1 MGNLTTQLKRFLSN
15 KNTVTLILI
24 IVGAIMMYAFYN
36 WRVSRAVSTTYVC
49 AATQEIS
56 PRTTITKEMTT
67 TKKVL
72 TSQVEENVIADCGSV
87 IGKMSSYATQIA
99 KNSFFFTSYVME
111 AKDMPDSAFADIPD
125 GNTIYNLKVDFNS
138 TYGNSVFP
146 GDFIDLYIRTTN
158 TTSGLLVYG
167 RFIESIKVLGVKDA
181 SGKNVFETT
190 AENRSPAQ
198 LLFSV
203 PEDLYLLLKKSE
215 FLGLQIVIVPRNNH
229 YTEKQGETY
238 VSSDYLKQLVLEKT
252 ASIPDEVVD
261 IKTKT
266 GTNEGK
272 DTTTNSTNTQSS
284 TQKESTSSK

>member
-1 MGNLTTQLKRFLSN
+1 MGNMTTQLKRFMSN
-15 KNTVTLILI
+15 KNTVTLLLI

-36 WRVSRAVSTTYVC
+36 WRVKNAVSTTYVC
-49 AATQEIS
+49 ATTQELS
-56 PRTTITKEMTT
+56 PRTEITAEMTT

-72 TSQVEENVIADCGSV
+72 TSQVEAEENIITNCDAV
-87 IGKMSSYATQIA
+87 IGKMTSYSTQIA
-99 KNSFFFTSYVME
+99 KNSPFYTSYVME
-111 AKDMPDSAFADIPD
+111 ARDMPDSAFADIPD
-125 GNTIYNLKVDFNS
+125 GNTIYNLAVDFNS

-146 GDFIDLYIRTTN
+146 GDFIDLYIRTQSD
-158 TTSGLLVYG
+158 TTGLLVYG

-181 SGKNVFETT
+181 AGKNVFETT
-190 AENRSPAQ
+190 AENRQPAQ

-238 VSSDYLKQLVLEKT
+238 VSSDYLKNLVLQQT
-252 ASIPDEVVD
+252 ANIPDEVVD

-272 DTTTNSTNTQSS
+272 DTTKKNNTD
-284 TQKESTSSK
+284 TQKESTNSK

>member
-1 MGNLTTQLKRFLSN
+1 MGNITTQLKRFLSN
-15 KNTVTLILI
+15 KNTVTLLLI
-24 IVGAIMMYAFYN
+24 IVGAIIMYAFYN
-36 WRVSRAVSTTYVC
+36 WRVKTAVSTTYIC
-49 AATQEIS
+49 ASTQEIS
-56 PRTTITKEMTT
+56 PRTTITEEMTT

-72 TSQVEENVIADCGSV
+72 TSQVEENVIADCSQV
-87 IGKMSSYATQIA
+87 VGKMSSYATQIA
-99 KNSFFFTSYVME
+99 ENSPFYKSYVME

-125 GNTIYNLKVDFNS
+125 GNTIYNLAVDFNS

-146 GDFIDLYIRTTN
+146 GDFIDLYLRTNNDAT
-158 TTSGLLVYG
+158 GQLVYG
-167 RFIESIKVLGVKDA
+167 RFIESIKVLGVKDS

-190 AENRSPAQ
+190 AENRQPAQ

-215 FLGLQIVIVPRNNH
+215 FLGLQIVIVPRNNN

-238 VSSDYLKQLVLEKT
+238 VSSDYLKQLVLSQT
-252 ASIPDEVVD
+252 ANIPDEVVD

-272 DTTTNSTNTQSS
+272 DTTKKSNTD
-284 TQKESTSSK
+284 TEKESTNSK